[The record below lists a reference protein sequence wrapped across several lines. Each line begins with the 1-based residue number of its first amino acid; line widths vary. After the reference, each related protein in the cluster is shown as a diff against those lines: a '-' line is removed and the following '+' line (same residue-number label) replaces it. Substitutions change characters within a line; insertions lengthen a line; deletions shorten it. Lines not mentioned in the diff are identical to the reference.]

1 MLLANILFPDSGTCG
16 QAAALGCWLTVQHP
30 AGPGLASGPL
40 PTTLLK
46 HIKTFLGLACK
57 FQL

>member
-16 QAAALGCWLTVQHP
+16 QAAALGCWLTVQRP

-46 HIKTFLGLACK
+46 HIKTF
-57 FQL
+57 